1 MPSTLSPPRPSSEQS
16 GVGSHNGAD
25 AKSAAE
31 GAGTGTWT
39 RTTVALMLGGLAAF
53 AALLSLIIALFAI
66 AKSSERRDGAIAS
79 APSQTRA
86 ARATRGPQAHVRYE
100 SFKRVDPTLPS
111 VPPGAVKVFRVGVT
125 QHVVKVAPNLPPT
138 EVWSYTVNGRSY
150 PGTGASPP
158 IVVNQGDR
166 VRIEFTNG
174 GNRGMRVTMP
184 HSIDFHSAEVAPSR
198 HYVDVAPGQTKVI
211 AFTARHPGVFM
222 YHCATQ
228 PVLWHVGNGMAGMMV
243 VRPRGLAPVDRELWI
258 TQQEYYLGKPG
269 APGDLT
275 KMSADKPSVVAFNGY
290 AEQYKLAPI
299 TVRRGER
306 IRMWVLNA
314 GPNRWTAFHVIGTVF
329 DRAVVENT
337 TFRSSQTINLAP
349 SQGGYVE
356 FTLDEEGSYPF
367 VDHSFADAA
376 RGAIGVL
383 RTTHAPR
390 TSGGHDGSSSD
401 HGSGHG
407 AAAAQPQ
414 GVASGTLAVE
424 LGEMYVRPASHTVKA
439 GRVTFVVRNAGQ
451 AMHRFAVGRA
461 PLQMKGAEPSPA
473 AALARGRMLGSGATE
488 RVAVTL
494 RPGRYVLWCLVP
506 GHYLAGQRTTI
517 EVVR

>member
-1 MPSTLSPPRPSSEQS
+1 M
-16 GVGSHNGAD
+16 
-25 AKSAAE
+25 
-31 GAGTGTWT
+31 
-39 RTTVALMLGGLAAF
+39 GGLAAF

-66 AKSSERRDGAIAS
+66 AKSSERRDAAIAS

-86 ARATRGPQAHVRYE
+86 ARATRGAQAHIRYE

-174 GNRGMRVTMP
+174 GGRTMHVTMP
-184 HSIDFHSAEVAPSR
+184 HSIDCHSAEVAPSR
-198 HYVDVAPGQTKVI
+198 HYVDVAPGKTKVI
-211 AFTARHPGVFM
+211 AFTAKHPGVFM

-243 VRPRGLAPVDRELWI
+243 VRPRGLAPVDRELWV
-258 TQQEYYLGKPG
+258 TQQEHYLGKPG
-269 APGDLT
+269 APGDLAQ
-275 KMSADKPSVVAFNGY
+275 MGARNPDVVAFNGY
-290 AEQYKLAPI
+290 ANQYKQAPI

-306 IRMWVLNA
+306 IRMWVLNG
-314 GPNRWTAFHVIGTVF
+314 GPNRWSAFHVIGTVF

-337 TFRSSQTINLAP
+337 VFRSSQTINLAP

-356 FTLDEEGSYPF
+356 FTLDEEGAYPF

-376 RGAIGVL
+376 RGAVGVL
-383 RTTHAPR
+383 QTA
-390 TSGGHDGSSSD
+390 
-401 HGSGHG
+401 G
-407 AAAAQPQ
+407 AAETSVRSHGERASSRAARSSAL
-414 GVASGTLAVE
+414 GRGKVAVE
-424 LGEMYVRPASHTVKA
+424 LGEMYVRPAAHTVKA

-461 PLQMKGAEPSPA
+461 PLPMKGAEPSPA

-488 RVAVTL
+488 RVTVTL